1 MRRGWTKRKNGHEET
16 VKVPQ
21 PRGFI
26 KMKMTK
32 GTVIE
37 LAKEGARRR
46 LQDIE
51 REANTLRIFLGEVPQ
66 APGVRK

>member
-1 MRRGWTKRKNGHEET
+1 MHWTQKPGGRKKLATAMRRGWTKRKNGHE
-16 VKVPQ
+16 
-21 PRGFI
+21 
-26 KMKMTK
+26 